1 MAVSQLPIHWYERR
15 SGAAANKQEL
25 VEKNGGQEK
34 DLSAEITMKSAFRIL
49 QIIFESWDV
58 RSGRT
63 TSTDLYG
70 RGMVMNPIP
79 GFVYSIT

>member
-34 DLSAEITMKSAFRIL
+34 DLSAETMKSAFRIL
-49 QIIFESWDV
+49 GSIFESWDV

-79 GFVYSIT
+79 GFVYPIT